1 MHGHCKM
8 LRFIFLKD
16 FFNLPMPYLLCSAAK
31 TLNTTKYLDISNIII
46 RNTYFTENN
55 EMKKKKKNCKGLAS
69 KKKFLANMKD
79 EILDFSF
86 TYFNLSRC
94 QMPPAHSN
102 V

>member
-1 MHGHCKM
+1 M
-8 LRFIFLKD
+8 L
-16 FFNLPMPYLLCSAAK
+16 
-31 TLNTTKYLDISNIII
+31 TLFQAESLEFY
-46 RNTYFTENN
+46 
-55 EMKKKKKNCKGLAS
+55 CKGLAS